1 VLVGTVERLPTMADA
16 ERAIEHLRIKI
27 NAEVPQARFHPVSI
41 GALIDRYTQ
50 DEMSV
55 TVREDTASAYRGI
68 LKNWIKPKWGSQS
81 LESIKTMAVENWLK
95 GISRS
100 PNTKAH
106 IRNLMH
112 LLFNC
117 AIRWELVDR
126 NPIQLVRQST
136 KRVHVPRVLTPEEF
150 KKLLGELSTPQRTMV
165 LVAGCLGLRISEI
178 IGLRWGDVDWE
189 NLTLLV
195 QRSVGSMRPK
205 LRHLISRCPWIPSWP
220 KPSWSTGG
228 ERCI

>member
-1 VLVGTVERLPTMADA
+1 MQARYQYGNLTLRKRKKGPKVWQFRWLEKGKPKSVLVGTVERLPTMADA

-41 GALIDRYTQ
+41 GALINRYTQ

-68 LKNWIKPKWGSQS
+68 LKNWIKPKWGGQS

-95 GISRS
+95 GIPRS

-165 LVAGCLGLRISEI
+165 LVAGCLGLRISRTFAVE
-178 IGLRWGDVDWE
+178 G
-189 NLTLLV
+189 TLK
-195 QRSVGSMRPK
+195 S
-205 LRHLISRCPWIPSWP
+205 
-220 KPSWSTGG
+220 
-228 ERCI
+228 